1 VKIKEQAWYIIGAI
15 ILLAGLYFGFDINP
29 SSQKALEKSRALNVQ
44 EYDITTYQAEA
55 KKGLGQEDI
64 RYLETLE
71 TQFQHAG
78 EDSTRISLLKQLSGQ
93 WYSLNN
99 PIMAG
104 LYAREVAEKENTG
117 ESWSITGTTF
127 ASGLTGEFDE
137 KQKSFLRDQAIE
149 AFEKAI
155 SLEPEEVDH
164 RVNQALCYVE
174 MPEAGEPMKGIQM
187 LAGLATSHPES
198 PAPPYHL
205 ARLAVRTGQYERG
218 LARIEK
224 ALELAPED
232 QRVACLAIEIY
243 TALNKTEEAGK
254 LADRCAGKK

>member
-1 VKIKEQAWYIIGAI
+1 MKIKEQAWYIIGAI
-15 ILLAGLYFGFDINP
+15 IILAGLYFGFDINP

-44 EYDITTYQAEA
+44 EYDITTYQVEA
-55 KKGLGQEDI
+55 KKSLEAEDI

-78 EDSTRISLLKQLSGQ
+78 DDTTKISLLKQLSGQ
-93 WYSLNN
+93 WFSLNN

-104 LYAREVAEKENTG
+104 LYAKEVAEKENTG
-117 ESWSITGTTF
+117 MSWSITGTTF
-127 ASGLTGEFDE
+127 ASGLTQDFDE
-137 KQKSFLRDQAIE
+137 KQKLFLRDQAID

-155 SLEPEEVDH
+155 SLEPGEVDH
-164 RVNQALCYVE
+164 RINQALCYVE
-174 MPEAGEPMKGIQM
+174 MPAAGEPMKGIQM

-205 ARLAVRTGQYERG
+205 ARLAVRTGQFERG

-232 QRVACLAIEIY
+232 PRVACLAIEIY
-243 TALNKTEEAGK
+243 TALNRPEDAGK